1 LLGFDFGFRARNIVQ
16 RNEMYAAMIERMVCR
31 SQDVPEEA
39 AAVLPG
45 ILFSWHRNQAGRVH
59 AGSDLLKAL
68 HSTNVCD
75 FVISVMGKVSGN
87 LHQVG

>member
-1 LLGFDFGFRARNIVQ
+1 MTDLPRHR
-16 RNEMYAAMIERMVCR
+16 YK
-31 SQDVPEEA
+31 P
-39 AAVLPG
+39 AVLPG

>member
-1 LLGFDFGFRARNIVQ
+1 
-16 RNEMYAAMIERMVCR
+16 
-31 SQDVPEEA
+31 
-39 AAVLPG
+39 
-45 ILFSWHRNQAGRVH
+45 
-59 AGSDLLKAL
+59 LLKAL